1 MATEYPQAP
10 EAVDPAAAFMEGAAT
25 VDQEDPQAAAKAREC
40 ADVKKWHKEIKAA
53 RTFDEQARKQYAIDR
68 RYARADRGGFMVD
81 VPIAQSYI
89 DVLQSFLY
97 AKNPDLDVT
106 PSGLTDPPP
115 QKAIEAMVREQLAQV
130 GQQAQA
136 QAAQALPPES
146 TGGQA
151 PPPGMVKSLLAKLT
165 GGGQPSMPGQ
175 PQQTVGSLP
184 GQPAMPSQTGQ
195 PPANPQQTQQQTDAA
210 VKEKVATMMAPYQKK
225 REDAKQ
231 LAETLEIVIHDA
243 WDKAKLKAAAKLATI
258 SALTVGIG
266 WLKASW
272 LEREGKDPIVEG
284 QIRDAREQLS
294 QIAATKSE
302 IDGGQVVDLDQKKAQ
317 LEQQIAGLQAK
328 VDILVARGLVIDFV
342 PAEDMQ
348 VSTDVRQIAQYNDAS
363 WLAMRAFKSFAQ
375 IRADYKALTDDD
387 IRKIT
392 KYWPVKPRDTRSDD
406 TGLMASDVR
415 ADEADG
421 YTKQG
426 SFGGA
431 ENPGMSLDTTDM
443 PVGEIPAFGCVWEVW
458 DRRSGSVLTLAEG
471 FDYYLLPAEPPQVSS
486 FRGHPFFAVIMGSI
500 DGKRHPRSYVERSAP
515 LLDEYNRVRTA
526 YAKHRARCIPKT
538 GFDSTNYSEDEAA
551 KLEKG
556 VVGEMIGLKSL
567 RPGTPI
573 SDVLH
578 TIAYPPID
586 SALYDTAVIRA
597 ELEIVFGIQEALS
610 SSIRTAKT
618 ATEAQIQQ
626 QGTNSR
632 TGYQKDGIDSM
643 LSDMA
648 NYCGEIM
655 LQMMDEAD
663 VQDIAGP
670 WSLWPQ
676 GMSIDDLHALVSID
690 IVAGSTGK
698 PDTAA
703 QQQIWTQ
710 LLPVLKNSIEEI
722 GKLRNSTNDEIADCL
737 ESLVE
742 ETIRRS
748 GDRIDPNQ
756 FMPDPP
762 AIPPPPPQPPPIPV
776 TQSALMGPQTAE
788 LIVICAN
795 VRGGLLTPVAAK
807 ALIMAAYPH
816 IPDNLVDEMV
826 NGSMPQPTDAPTQ
839 LDSKHVSTAPPPTLP
854 QPVMS
859 QAHAAP
865 PQGVLP

>member
-1 MATEYPQAP
+1 MANEYTQAP
-10 EAVDPAAAFMEGAAT
+10 ASVDPSAAFAQGSAT
-25 VDQEDPQAAAKAREC
+25 VDQGEQQASAKAREC
-40 ADVKKWHKEIKAA
+40 ADVTKWHKEIKAA

-68 RYARADRGGFMVD
+68 RYARADRGGFTVD

-115 QKAIEAMVREQLAQV
+115 QKAIEAMVRDQLTQI
-130 GQQAQA
+130 GKQA
-136 QAAQALPPES
+136 QAAQALPPQA
-146 TGGQA
+146 TGGQP
-151 PPPGMVKSLLAKLT
+151 PPPGLVKSLLAKLT
-165 GGGQPSMPGQ
+165 GGGQPAQPGQ
-175 PQQTVGSLP
+175 PPQMGAAPPGMPP
-184 GQPAMPSQTGQ
+184 GQPGQ

-243 WDKAKLKAAAKLATI
+243 WVKAKLKAAAKLATI

-266 WLKASW
+266 WLKVSW

-302 IDGGQVVDLDQKKAQ
+302 IDSGDCADLDQKKAL
-317 LEQQIAGLQAK
+317 LEQQINGLQQK
-328 VDILVARGLVIDFV
+328 VDILVARGLAIDFV

-348 VSTDVRQIAQYNDAS
+348 VSTDVRQLSQYNDAS

-375 IRADYKALTDDD
+375 IRADYKALNDDD

-392 KYWPVKPRDTRSDD
+392 KYWPVKPRDTRDGD
-406 TGLMASDVR
+406 TGRMATDVN
-415 ADEADG
+415 AEEADS

-431 ENPGMSLDTTDM
+431 ENPGIALDTTEM
-443 PVGEIPAFGCVWEVW
+443 PVGEIPAFGCIWEVW
-458 DRRSGSVLTLAEG
+458 DRRSGNVLTLAEG
-471 FDYYLLPAEPPQVSS
+471 FDQYMLPAEPPQVSS

-526 YAKHRARCIPKT
+526 YQKHRARCIPKT
-538 GFDSTNYSEDEAA
+538 AFDKTQYSQDEIAN
-551 KLEKG
+551 LEKG
-556 VVGEMIGLKSL
+556 VIGEMVGLKNL
-567 RPGTPI
+567 QPGQPI
-573 SDVLH
+573 GNALH
-578 TIAYPPID
+578 VIQYPSVD
-586 SALYDTAVIRA
+586 QALYDTSVIRA
-597 ELEIVFGIQEALS
+597 ELEIVWGIQEANAS
-610 SSIRTAKT
+610 AVRVAKT
-618 ATEAQIQQ
+618 ATEAQIQEH
-626 QGTNSR
+626 GTASR
-632 TGYQKDGIDSM
+632 TGYQKDGIDETM
-643 LSDMA
+643 SDIA

-655 LQMMDEAD
+655 LQTMSEED

-670 WSLWPQ
+670 WSLWPK

-698 PDTAA
+698 PDTSA
-703 QQQIWTQ
+703 QQQVWTQ

-748 GDRIDPNQ
+748 GDRVDANQ

-762 AIPPPPPQPPPIPV
+762 AIPPPPPQPPPIPFNE
-776 TQSALMGPQTAE
+776 SALMGPQVAE
-788 LIVICAN
+788 LVVICAN
-795 VRGGLLTPVAAK
+795 VRGGLMTPLAAK
-807 ALIMAAYPH
+807 ATIMAAYPH
-816 IPDNLVDEMV
+816 IPNNLVDEMV
-826 NGSMPQPTDAPTQ
+826 NGSVPQPTDAPTQ
-839 LDSKHVSTAPPPTLP
+839 LDSKHVSTAPPPPLP
-854 QPVMS
+854 PP
-859 QAHAAP
+859 ANAAP
-865 PQGVLP
+865 PQGVSQ

>member
-1 MATEYPQAP
+1 MATEYPAAP
-10 EAVDPAAAFMEGAAT
+10 DAVDPAQAFMDGAAT
-25 VDQEDPQAAAKAREC
+25 VDQADPAADAKAREC
-40 ADVKKWHKEIKAA
+40 KDVKHWHKEIQAA
-53 RTFDEQARKQYAIDR
+53 RKFDEQARKQYAIDR
-68 RYARADRGGFMVD
+68 RYARADRGSFTVD

-115 QKAIEAMVREQLAQV
+115 QKAIEAMVREQLAQA

-136 QAAQALPPES
+136 QAAQALPPQV
-146 TGGQA
+146 TGGQS
-151 PPPGMVKSLLAKLT
+151 PPPGLVKSLLAKLSGNAGQQ
-165 GGGQPSMPGQ
+165 GGPNQPAPPPVPGAPPSQPGQ
-175 PQQTVGSLP
+175 P
-184 GQPAMPSQTGQ
+184 
-195 PPANPQQTQQQTDAA
+195 PPNPQQSQQETDGA
-210 VKEKVATMMAPYQKK
+210 VKAQVAKMMAPYQKK

-231 LAETLEIVIHDA
+231 LAETLELVVHDA
-243 WDKAKLKAAAKLATI
+243 WNKAKLKAAMKLATI

-266 WLKASW
+266 WVKASW
-272 LEREGKDPIVEG
+272 LEREGKDPVIEG

-294 QIAATKSE
+294 QIAATKIE
-302 IDGGQVVDLDQKKAQ
+302 IDSGECVDVEQKKAQ
-317 LEQQIAGLQAK
+317 LQQQIEGLQAK
-328 VDILVARGLVIDFV
+328 VDILVARGLVTDFV

-375 IRADYKALTDDD
+375 IRADYKGLSDDD

-392 KYWPVKPRDTRSDD
+392 KYWPVKPKDTRGDD
-406 TGLMASDVR
+406 TGRIATDVV
-415 ADEADG
+415 AEEADS
-421 YTKQG
+421 YTKTG

-431 ENPGMSLDTTDM
+431 ENPGVALDTTDM

-458 DRRSGSVLTLAEG
+458 DRRSGVVLTLAEG
-471 FDYYLLPAEPPQVSS
+471 YDYYLLPAEPPQVSS

-515 LLDEYNRVRTA
+515 LLDEYNAVRTA
-526 YAKHRARCIPKT
+526 YKKHRQRVIPKT
-538 GFDSTNYSEDEAA
+538 AFDSTQYSQDEVA
-551 KLEKG
+551 KLEKATS
-556 VVGEMIGLKSL
+556 VEMVALKSIM
-567 RPGTPI
+567 PGQPI
-573 SDVLH
+573 AHALSV
-578 TIAYPPID
+578 IAYPPVD
-586 SALYDTAVIRA
+586 MALYDTSTIRA
-597 ELEIVFGIQEALS
+597 ELEIVWGIQEALS

-643 LSDMA
+643 LTDMA

-655 LQMMDEAD
+655 LQTMTEED

-670 WSLWPQ
+670 WALWPQ

-703 QQQIWTQ
+703 QQQVWTQ

-762 AIPPPPPQPPPIPV
+762 AIPPPPPQPPPIPLNE
-776 TQSALMGPQTAE
+776 SALMGPQTAE
-788 LIVICAN
+788 LVVICAN
-795 VRGGLLTPVAAK
+795 VRGGLASPTAAK
-807 ALIMAAYPH
+807 AQIMAAYPH
-816 IPDNLVDEMV
+816 IPSNLVDAMV
-826 NGSMPQPTDAPTQ
+826 DGSMPKPTDAPTQ
-839 LDSKHVSTAPPPTLP
+839 IDSKHVSTMPPPDSPNPNVPTP
-854 QPVMS
+854 NP
-859 QAHAAP
+859 AAP
-865 PQGVLP
+865 PQGVPQ